1 LNKEFPMTRISSCLA
16 LALVSGRACAE
27 PEIRRDDHGF
37 AAIASGLDDGSPRG
51 GAPGESLTEWSP
63 LGPFGGD
70 VQDVVLS
77 PTNPSVALAAIAPNG
92 SIGGT
97 LYRSTDGG
105 TTWAAL
111 AQFSGISVYDIE
123 FDASGNTV
131 YVGTFDGVW
140 RSTDQGATWT
150 NLPLGIGLN
159 DETFNV
165 TTHPSNTNVLY
176 AGIADALGGQPRT
189 LNKSTDG
196 GATWFDVTPPGASS
210 LGCKGLAINPTNPQ
224 QVLAAFAGA
233 FGGGSVWYSTDG
245 GTTWSDVTGIM
256 PARPFNDAIYH
267 LGTWYVGGGQLFG
280 SQTIGLYRSTN
291 PLTGFTQM
299 HDGTWPN
306 AVLTDIEGIPGDA
319 DGVLVATVNG
329 VHRTTDGGAT
339 WSISAGGTS
348 PYSLNS
354 VRFAPGSGT
363 SIFMGANSFG
373 VARSSDA
380 LATNFISSTGIGA
393 LDVYSIEANPG
404 NPDQIAIAFQGL
416 NNGGIYTSNNR
427 GLTWNVET
435 GLPGSRYNTVGW
447 NNNALYA
454 LNDGPTGGGVK
465 EALYRKNG
473 PGSWTSLG
481 PDQGTLFESE
491 LFGMAFST
499 AEPGV
504 IILSGSDFGVAG
516 HEPTMWRFDPGTS
529 MWTKTYEPVDRTFE
543 DVNVVRFAPDGAGFT
558 LLASYTDF
566 SSEQT
571 GGALRSVDGGMSWQL
586 ADDTLA
592 PGTQGYDLSVIPG
605 EPLSFYLADG
615 DTGAGNGGIWRTD
628 DAGLTWTRMIQA
640 EGINTVAVNPA
651 DANHLIATTTF
662 TQPRVRESLDGGM
675 TLGIFNQGLPA
686 NVVCRDVSV
695 GLGSSPAWYL
705 AASSGT
711 YNRDQPDAGCGA
723 DLTGSSDPNDP
734 SYGVPDG
741 NADIADFFYFLD
753 QFVAGDLAEAD
764 LTGSS
769 DPNDPS
775 YGVPDGTL
783 DGADFFYYL
792 DLFVQGC

>member
-1 LNKEFPMTRISSCLA
+1 MPRVSPTLA
-16 LALVSGRACAE
+16 LALSSGLAFAG
-27 PEIRRDDHGF
+27 PEVRRDEHGF
-37 AAIASGLDDGSPRG
+37 AAIASGIDDGSPRG
-51 GAPGESLTEWSP
+51 GGTGESETEWSA

-70 VQDVVLS
+70 VQDVAIS
-77 PTNPSVALAAIAPNG
+77 PVNSSIALAAVAPNG

-105 TTWAAL
+105 ATWAPL
-111 AQFSGISVYDIE
+111 AQFSGVSVYDIE
-123 FDASGNTV
+123 FDATGSTA
-131 YVGTFDGVW
+131 YIGTFDGVW
-140 RSTDQGATWT
+140 RSTDGGATWT

-165 TTHPSNTNVLY
+165 TAHPSNPSVLY
-176 AGIADALGGQPRT
+176 ACIADALGSQTRT

-196 GATWFDVTPPGASS
+196 GATWFDVTPPGAGGAS
-210 LGCKGLAINPTNPQ
+210 GKALAINPSNPQ
-224 QVLAAFAGA
+224 QILAAFGGA

-245 GTTWSDVTGIM
+245 GTSWSNVTGVM
-256 PARPFNDAIYH
+256 PARPFTDAIYH
-267 LGTWYVGGGQLFG
+267 MGTWYVGGGQLFG
-280 SQTIGLYRSTN
+280 SQTIGLYRSSD
-291 PLTGFTQM
+291 PLTGWTQM

-306 AVLTDIEGIPGDA
+306 AVLTDIEGIPGNA
-319 DGVLVATVNG
+319 NGVLVATVNG
-329 VHRTTDGGAT
+329 VHRTTDQGAT
-339 WSISAGGTS
+339 WSISTGGTS

-354 VRFAPGSGT
+354 VRFAPGSST
-363 SIFMGANSFG
+363 SVLMGANSFG
-373 VARSSDA
+373 VVRSTDA
-380 LATNFISSTGIGA
+380 LASNFVSSNGIGA
-393 LDVYSIEANPG
+393 LDVYSIESNPQ

-416 NNGGIYTSNNR
+416 NNGGIYTSNDR
-427 GLTWNVET
+427 GTTWNVET

-447 NNNALYA
+447 DNGTLYA

-481 PDQGTLFESE
+481 PDQGSLFESE

-499 AEPGV
+499 AQPGV
-504 IILSGSDFGVAG
+504 IVLSGSDFGVAG

-529 MWTKTYEPVDRTFE
+529 VWTKTYEPIDRTFE

-558 LLASYTDF
+558 LLACYTDF

-571 GGALRSVDGGMSWQL
+571 GGAIRSVDGGLTWQP

-592 PGTQGYDLSVIPG
+592 IGVQGYDLSVIPG

-628 DAGLTWTRMIQA
+628 DAGLTWTRTVQA
-640 EGINTVAVNPA
+640 EGINAVAVDPA
-651 DANHLIATTTF
+651 DGDHLIVSTTF
-662 TQPRVRESLDGGM
+662 VQPRVRESVDGGA
-675 TLGIFNQGLPA
+675 TLGVFNQGVPTGT
-686 NVVCRDVSV
+686 NCRDLSV
-695 GLGSSPAWYL
+695 GVGSSPAWYL
-705 AASSGT
+705 ATSGGT
-711 YNRDQPDAGCGA
+711 YTRDLPDTGCPA
-723 DLTGSSDPNDP
+723 DLSGSSDPNDP
-734 SYGVPDG
+734 AYGVPDG
-741 NADIADFFYFLD
+741 AADAADFFYYLD
-753 QFVAGDLAEAD
+753 QFVAGNLAEAD

-775 YGVPDGTL
+775 YGVPDGAI
-783 DGADFFYYL
+783 DAADFFYFL